1 MAAASGSS
9 SRSARGG
16 AAAGAAAA
24 AAVVL
29 ATAVAA
35 LVAGQQ
41 VVGGDDPPSPAACAR
56 PPVVFAFGDSNT
68 DTGGI
73 AAGLGYYYPLPEGR
87 AFFRRATGRLCDGR
101 LVIDY
106 LCESLNMSY
115 LSPYLEALGTD
126 FTGGANFAIS
136 GSSTLPRNVPFS
148 LHVQVQ
154 QFLHFKQRSFE
165 LVAHGGSAP
174 VDTDGFRNA
183 LYLIDIG
190 QNDLSAA
197 FGSGAPYDD
206 IVSQKIPA
214 IISEIKD
221 AIMTL
226 YYNGAKNFWVHGT
239 GPLGCLPQKLA
250 APRADDSDLDYS
262 GCLKT
267 LNNGA
272 YEFNNQLCAA
282 CDELRSQL
290 RGATVVYTDVLLIK
304 YDLVANHSAY
314 GFEEPLMACCGYGGP
329 PYNYN
334 ANVSCLGPGY
344 RVCEDG
350 AKFVSWDGVHYTDA
364 ANAVVAEKILSGEYS
379 TPKLPFD
386 YFCKA

>member
-1 MAAASGSS
+1 MAPGGGARVDGGAPPVVAVLMTVAVVVLAAAASTVS
-9 SRSARGG
+9 
-16 AAAGAAAA
+16 
-24 AAVVL
+24 
-29 ATAVAA
+29 
-35 LVAGQQ
+35 GQQ
-41 VVGGDDPPSPAACAR
+41 DDPAPAAACAR
-56 PPVVFAFGDSNT
+56 RPVVFAFGDSNT
-68 DTGGI
+68 DTGGV

-87 AFFRRATGRLCDGR
+87 VFFRRSTGRLCDGR

-115 LSPYLEALGTD
+115 LSPYLEAVGSD

-136 GSSTLPRNVPFS
+136 GSSALPRNVPFA

-154 QFLHFKQRSFE
+154 QFLHLKQRS
-165 LVAHGGSAP
+165 LDLIAHGGGAAP
-174 VDTDGFRNA
+174 VDADGFRNA
-183 LYLIDIG
+183 LYVIDIG

-206 IVSQKIPA
+206 VVHQRIPA
-214 IISEIKD
+214 IVSEIKD
-221 AIMTL
+221 AVMTL

-250 APRADDSDLDYS
+250 APRPDDTDLDYS

-267 LNNGA
+267 LNDGA
-272 YEFNNQLCAA
+272 YEFNAQLCAA
-282 CDELRSQL
+282 CDGLRSQL
-290 RGATVVYTDVLLIK
+290 RGATIVYTDVLLIK
-304 YDLVANHSAY
+304 YDLIANHTAY

-334 ANVSCLGPGY
+334 ANVSCLGPGF

-350 AKFVSWDGVHYTDA
+350 TKFVSWDGVHYTDA
-364 ANAVVAEKILSGEYS
+364 ANAVVAAKILSGQFS
-379 TPKLPFD
+379 TPKMPFD
-386 YFCKA
+386 YFCQA